1 MKLNR
6 EHYAA
11 ATGTSVELA
20 PERIVHLGIGA
31 FAKAH
36 QIWFTNRV
44 DTNNEWGVV
53 AFTGRTATIADQLQA
68 QDGLYTLIER
78 ASTGDEFS
86 VIKSIVRAV
95 DGNNASAFTDA
106 IANPQTAL
114 VTITIT
120 EAGYSID
127 NPAQVIHRLAVAL
140 DMRRRLNSEA
150 ISLVPCD
157 NLPSN
162 GEKLKNVLLEIFRG
176 FEPEATE
183 WLLSKVS
190 FVTTSID
197 RITPKTTQS
206 DIDFVAAQTNWQDE
220 NVTVTEP
227 FKDWILSGEFPKGR
241 PQWELAGAKFVE
253 EIEPF
258 ENRKLWLLNGA
269 HSILAYSGLLR
280 GHATVAEA
288 IADEHCR
295 DLVEAFWA
303 EASNHLTAAELDL
316 PNYKN
321 ALLARFSNARI
332 AHQLK
337 QIAIDGATKLAVRV
351 VPVAL
356 AELASG
362 RSAEASAK
370 AIGAWISCIQ
380 ELGFTDS
387 RSDDIRLALS
397 KPDQSLALL
406 QLLSPELANH
416 PSFTNQL
423 EKVVTC

>member
-6 EHYAA
+6 ENYAA
-11 ATGTSVELA
+11 ATGTSVALA
-20 PERIVHLGIGA
+20 PERIVHIGIGA

-36 QIWFTNRV
+36 QIWFTNQV
-44 DTNNEWGVV
+44 DTNNEWGIV
-53 AFTGRTATIADQLQA
+53 AFTGRTATIADQLQS

-106 IANPQTAL
+106 IANPQSAL

-140 DMRRRLNSEA
+140 DMRRRLNGEPIA
-150 ISLVPCD
+150 LVPCD

-176 FEPEATE
+176 FEPEATD

-206 DIDFVAAQTNWQDE
+206 DIDLVATQTNWQDQ

-241 PQWELAGAKFVE
+241 PQWELAGARFVE

-269 HSILAYSGLLR
+269 HSILAYSGLMR
-280 GHATVAEA
+280 GHATVSEA
-288 IADEHCR
+288 IADDHCR
-295 DLVEAFWA
+295 ELVEAFWD
-303 EASNHLTAAELDL
+303 EATNHLTAPELDL
-316 PNYKN
+316 ANYKN
-321 ALLARFSNARI
+321 ALLARFANARI
-332 AHQLK
+332 AHQLS
-337 QIAIDGATKLAVRV
+337 QISLDGATKLSVRV

-356 AELASG
+356 AELAEG
-362 RSAEASAK
+362 RSATGSAK

-380 ELGFTDS
+380 EHGFTDS
-387 RSDDIRLALS
+387 RSDEIRLALT
-397 KPDQSLALL
+397 KPDQTLALL
-406 QLLSPELANH
+406 QLLSPELAMN
-416 PSFTNQL
+416 PSFTDQL
-423 EKVVTC
+423 EKEVTC

>member
-78 ASTGDEFS
+78 TSKGDDFS

-140 DMRRRLNSEA
+140 DMRRRLNGEA

-157 NLPSN
+157 NLPAN
-162 GEKLKNVLLEIFRG
+162 GEKIKNVLLEIFRG
-176 FEPEATE
+176 FEADATE

-197 RITPKTTQS
+197 RITPKTTQN
-206 DIDFVAAQTNWQDE
+206 DIELVAAETNWQDE

-227 FKDWILSGEFPKGR
+227 FKDWILSGAFPKGR

-280 GHATVAEA
+280 GHVTVAEA

-316 PNYKN
+316 ANYKT
-321 ALLARFSNARI
+321 ALIARFANARI

-356 AELASG
+356 AELAAG
-362 RSAEASAK
+362 RSAEASAR

-387 RSDDIRLALS
+387 RSDEIRLALS
-397 KPDQSLALL
+397 KPDQTLALL

-423 EKVVTC
+423 EKEVTC

>member
-6 EHYAA
+6 ENYAA
-11 ATGTSVELA
+11 ATGSSVAIA

-36 QIWFTNRV
+36 QIWFTNQV
-44 DTNNEWGVV
+44 DADNEWGVV

-78 ASTGDEFS
+78 ASTGDKFS

-140 DMRRRLNSEA
+140 DIRRRLNGEE

-157 NLPSN
+157 NLPAN

-176 FEPEATE
+176 FETDATE

-206 DIDFVAAQTNWQDE
+206 DIDLVATETNWQDE

-227 FKDWILSGEFPKGR
+227 FKDWILSGAFPKGR
-241 PQWELAGAKFVE
+241 PRWELAGAKFVE

-280 GHATVAEA
+280 GHGTVAEA
-288 IADEHCR
+288 IADEHCHG
-295 DLVEAFWA
+295 LVEDFWA
-303 EASNHLTAAELDL
+303 EASNHLTAPELDL
-316 PNYKN
+316 PNYKQ
-321 ALLARFSNARI
+321 ALLARFANARI

-337 QIAIDGATKLAVRV
+337 QIAIDGATKMAVRA

-356 AELASG
+356 AELAAG
-362 RSAEASAK
+362 RSAQASAR
-370 AIGAWISCIQ
+370 AIGAWISCIR
-380 ELGFTDS
+380 ELGFNDS
-387 RSDDIRLALS
+387 RSEEIRLALT
-397 KPDQSLALL
+397 KPDQIMALL
-406 QLLSPELANH
+406 QLLCPELASH

-423 EKVVTC
+423 KKEVTC